1 MTHHGRGPRCH
12 SRIFG
17 HKELVSWLMW
27 ASQEKTYHLGMVDSS
42 HKNGDDSGIVYE
54 QLHHITKEPYFW
66 LP

>member
-1 MTHHGRGPRCH
+1 
-12 SRIFG
+12 
-17 HKELVSWLMW
+17 MW
-27 ASQEKTYHLGMVDSS
+27 ASQEKTYHLGMVNSS